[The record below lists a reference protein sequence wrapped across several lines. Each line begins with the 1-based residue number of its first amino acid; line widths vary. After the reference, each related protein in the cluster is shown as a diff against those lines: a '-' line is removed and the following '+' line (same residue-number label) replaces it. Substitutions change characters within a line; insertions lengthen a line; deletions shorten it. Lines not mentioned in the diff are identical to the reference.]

1 MAETRYSVTYAF
13 NGYLLGDRESVVSLI
28 TETVSQ
34 MQEQGIDIEFLGAT
48 QVVDASGELRTATVR
63 YSAPRK
69 RTIARLNCR
78 ACLPPSGSSQRHAR
92 DDTESTGWQATAL
105 GG

>member
-1 MAETRYSVTYAF
+1 MEETRYTVTYAF
-13 NGYLLGDRESVVSLI
+13 NGYLRGNRESVVSLI
-28 TETVSQ
+28 TETVSE
-34 MQEQGIDIEFLGAT
+34 MQQQGIDIEFLGAT
-48 QVVDASGELRTATVR
+48 KEVNASGELQTATVR

-78 ACLPPSGSSQRHAR
+78 ACLPSSGSSQRHAR
-92 DDTESTGWQATAL
+92 DETESADRRATAL